1 MSLILGSQSSSFF
14 SFYVHYYVPGR
25 LISDNIL
32 LAYEFT
38 HYMRNRR
45 KGNSYAAVEL
55 DMSKAYDRVEWHF
68 LSDMMSKLGFR
79 QNWIDLI
86 MKCVTSVKY
95 RIRINGELS
104 DEVVPDRGV

>member
-1 MSLILGSQSSSFF
+1 
-14 SFYVHYYVPGR
+14 
-25 LISDNIL
+25 
-32 LAYEFT
+32 
-38 HYMRNRR
+38 MRNRR
-45 KGNSYAAVEL
+45 KGNSYAAVGL